1 MPHLKFNV
9 DASKCLVDYVSQVF
23 HLRRRTAILTVAARD
38 SIIQSRALIAELDA
52 LLAMDV
58 LRPVYSSPAASVV
71 SLGELP
77 TP

>member
-1 MPHLKFNV
+1 LPLAIITYQVEKLEGRLGIV
-9 DASKCLVDYVSQVF
+9 DSQ
-23 HLRRRTAILTVAARD
+23 RTSAG
-38 SIIQSRALIAELDA
+38 ALIAELDA